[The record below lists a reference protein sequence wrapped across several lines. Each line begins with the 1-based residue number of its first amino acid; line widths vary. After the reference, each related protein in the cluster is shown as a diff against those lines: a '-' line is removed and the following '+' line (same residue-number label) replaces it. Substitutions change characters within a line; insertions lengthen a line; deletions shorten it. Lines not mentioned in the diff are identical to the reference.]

1 LLASRRLFTVI
12 ALLVALAVLVSG
24 CRPASTPET
33 PAPPLPPA
41 ATLAPSATAL
51 LEPTITMSPTSTE
64 LPTDLPTAV
73 PSSTAT
79 PTITQM
85 PCLKLIFP
93 ENGSDLPK
101 QGLISFLWNEQPGA
115 SAYILEILPPG
126 GKMVTFTTT
135 DTLRNQYA
143 EALPWGGE
151 HQWQVVALDANGKAI
166 CTSQTFTFTKP
177 MPPVVATWT
186 LTPEPGEPMATVP
199 TKTSTPRTL
208 TPQPSQ

>member
-1 LLASRRLFTVI
+1 MLALRRLFTVT
-12 ALLVALAVLVSG
+12 ALLAAWTVLVSG
-24 CRPASTPET
+24 CRPASTLAA
-33 PAPPLPPA
+33 PALSLAPTN
-41 ATLAPSATAL
+41 TLIPSATAL
-51 LEPTITMSPTSTE
+51 LEPSITTSPTSTE
-64 LPTDLPTAV
+64 LPTDLPTPI
-73 PSSTAT
+73 PSATGT
-79 PTITQM
+79 PTVSPV

-93 ENGSDLPK
+93 EDGSDLPR

-115 SAYILEILPPG
+115 SSYILEILPPG

-151 HQWQVVALDANGKAI
+151 HQWQVVALDASGKAI
-166 CTSQTFTFTKP
+166 CTSQAFTFTKP